1 MEGRRGRE
9 LSEQICSL
17 EVHVV
22 IHVTSVVDWFR
33 MSTGGGGPERA
44 RVE

>member
-1 MEGRRGRE
+1 MGRSVVWR
-9 LSEQICSL
+9 
-17 EVHVV
+17 VHVV

-44 RVE
+44 RVEWADL